1 MFWEFEAAIEFGYRI
16 GDWMREHP
24 IYRAMAIAHLTEKRL
39 REGYENEKMMDKA
52 KDGGRK
58 TLPSPVDMM
67 KARWG
72 LPT

>member
-1 MFWEFEAAIEFGYRI
+1 
-16 GDWMREHP
+16 MREHP